1 MGNFFS
7 SKPKPK
13 TEQQKRD
20 EKADQKGQ
28 LTEAEKAQLELKRAR
43 DRLKKQ
49 GEQLE
54 RVIEKEK
61 EMARELVNAGQKKKA
76 IMILKRKQMQE
87 KMLDRA
93 RGQMLN
99 VEQMLS
105 NIQDAEMNVKVFNAL
120 KEGNATLKNLQDQM
134 TLDDINDIMDDTVE
148 HIDIQ
153 NQISEALGQNLNT
166 AEMAEIDS
174 EVNDMFA
181 LFDQGIDPFTK
192 QPIEGKAKNQ
202 NEEAE
207 AAAATADRQEQ
218 MLADQVD
225 LLPEPKKSPAKEDVA
240 EEEQTVDNDEQEVE
254 LA

>member
-7 SKPKPK
+7 SKPKAK

-20 EKADQKGQ
+20 EKAEQKGQ
-28 LTEAEKAQLELKRAR
+28 LTDTEKAQLELKRAR

-61 EMARELVNAGQKKKA
+61 EMARELINAGQKKKA
-76 IMILKRKQMQE
+76 IVILKRKQMQE

-93 RGQMLN
+93 RNQMLN
-99 VEQMLS
+99 VEQMIN
-105 NIQDAEMNVKVFNAL
+105 NINDAESNVKVFNAL
-120 KEGNATLKNLQDQM
+120 KEGNTTLKNLQEQM
-134 TLDDINDIMDDTVE
+134 SLDDINDIMDDTAE

-153 NQISEALGQNLNT
+153 NSISEALGQNLNT

-181 LFDQGIDPFTK
+181 LFDQGIDPFTNK
-192 QPIEGKAKNQ
+192 PIEKADNTKEEDK
-202 NEEAE
+202 NEE
-207 AAAATADRQEQ
+207 

-225 LLPEPKKSPAKEDVA
+225 LLPEPKKSPKQQV
-240 EEEQTVDNDEQEVE
+240 EQQEDEQE
-254 LA
+254 LALA